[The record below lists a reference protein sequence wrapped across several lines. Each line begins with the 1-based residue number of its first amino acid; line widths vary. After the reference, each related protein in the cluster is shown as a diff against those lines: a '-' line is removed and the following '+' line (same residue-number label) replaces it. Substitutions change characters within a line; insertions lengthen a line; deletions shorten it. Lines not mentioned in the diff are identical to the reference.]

1 MNKIIIVLDS
11 NDGHITK
18 VFTSDTNLVVRV
30 VDLDTE
36 AQEPVWGPYD
46 PKVKVVVGDV
56 DAAATEHIKENVP
69 DYEPEEEQEFVVRWI
84 HTGKYEATYLVTA
97 RNLEAAHAYVAKHRQ
112 ELEPLDLVP
121 LSDDYQQFLL

>member
-11 NDGHITK
+11 KEGHITK

-46 PKVKVVVGDV
+46 PGVRVVVADV
-56 DAAATEHIKENVP
+56 DAAAMEHIKENSP
-69 DYEPEEEQEFVVRWI
+69 DYEPEEEQEFAVRSI
-84 HTGKYEATYLVTA
+84 HIGKYKATYFA
-97 RNLEAAHAYVAKHRQ
+97 PGRNLEEAHAYVAKHRQ
-112 ELEPLDLVP
+112 ELEPVDVVP
-121 LSDDYQQFLL
+121 LSDDYQQFL